1 MHTAVDLQQL
11 VGAVG
16 DAIMVCDA
24 NGAITLWNA
33 ASERIFGFTESEAL
47 GQSLDIIIPQRQQQR
62 HWDGYHKTMATGIT
76 KYGSDLLKVP
86 AMHKDGHTMS
96 IAFTVSLI
104 HADDGSVSGIA
115 AVVRDESVRF
125 AQDRETRKRIT
136 ELEAQVVAAIA
147 TGDRP

>member
-1 MHTAVDLQQL
+1 MQSTVNTTAL
-11 VGAVG
+11 VAAMADAV
-16 DAIMVCDA
+16 MVCNA
-24 NGAITLWNA
+24 QGAITLWNA
-33 ASERIFGFTESEAL
+33 AAQRMFGFSEAEAL

-62 HWDGYHKTMATGIT
+62 HWDGYHQTMATGVT

-104 HADDGSVSGIA
+104 HAEDGSVSGIA

-125 AQDRETRKRIT
+125 AQDRETRKRIA
-136 ELEAQVVAAIA
+136 ELEAQVAATISK
-147 TGDRP
+147 GVQS